1 MKISNLKINT
11 DILNRI
17 ATIDE
22 FKGEWKALKKM
33 QPDILTYLK
42 KIATIESIGSSNRIE
57 GNKLSDKEIETLL
70 SNIKTTSFKNRDE
83 EEIAGYAELANLIF
97 NDYEII
103 PFTENYIKQMHSI
116 LLKHSTKDERHR
128 GEYKTLSNSVSA
140 FDENGKEIGVIFETA
155 TPFDTPH
162 LMEELI
168 DWTNDTLKNKSL
180 HPIILIAIFVVHFL
194 VIHPF
199 QDGNGRL
206 SRALTNLLLLKSGYN
221 YVLYSSLEAVIEDN
235 KEAYYLALRKTQGT
249 FKSTSPDYETW
260 IDFFIKSLEKQKLRL
275 EYKLEHI
282 DDISRNTNNTLNI
295 LNNGQSKITNDN
307 SKNIQTDNNI
317 DINNLPETAVKVL
330 QLFNNQNRITISY
343 IKNNIGDSESKIKRA
358 LILLQKKNLIKKYG
372 VTNGCWYVKL

>member
-128 GEYKTLSNSVSA
+128 GEYQTLCL
-140 FDENGKEIGVIFETA
+140 
-155 TPFDTPH
+155 H
-162 LMEELI
+162 LM
-168 DWTNDTLKNKSL
+168 
-180 HPIILIAIFVVHFL
+180 
-194 VIHPF
+194 
-199 QDGNGRL
+199 
-206 SRALTNLLLLKSGYN
+206 
-221 YVLYSSLEAVIEDN
+221 
-235 KEAYYLALRKTQGT
+235 KTG
-249 FKSTSPDYETW
+249 
-260 IDFFIKSLEKQKLRL
+260 
-275 EYKLEHI
+275 
-282 DDISRNTNNTLNI
+282 
-295 LNNGQSKITNDN
+295 
-307 SKNIQTDNNI
+307 
-317 DINNLPETAVKVL
+317 
-330 QLFNNQNRITISY
+330 
-343 IKNNIGDSESKIKRA
+343 
-358 LILLQKKNLIKKYG
+358 KK
-372 VTNGCWYVKL
+372 